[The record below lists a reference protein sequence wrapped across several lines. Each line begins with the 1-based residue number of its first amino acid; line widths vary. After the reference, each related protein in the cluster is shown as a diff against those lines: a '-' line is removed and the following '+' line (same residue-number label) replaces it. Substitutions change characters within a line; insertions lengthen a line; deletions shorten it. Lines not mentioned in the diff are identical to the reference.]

1 MRWLVHTRWRSAPSV
16 WIKGEYVGGCND
28 GTKPW
33 HGVLPLLSNG
43 KFKQMLAAA

>member
-1 MRWLVHTRWRSAPSV
+1 MKSKTGKSSAPSV